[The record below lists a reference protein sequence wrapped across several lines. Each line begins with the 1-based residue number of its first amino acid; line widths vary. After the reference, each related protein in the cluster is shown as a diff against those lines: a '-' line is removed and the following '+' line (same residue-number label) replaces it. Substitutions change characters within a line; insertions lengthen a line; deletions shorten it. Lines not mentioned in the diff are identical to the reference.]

1 MWEAPTLRRCGV
13 KREAG
18 SSHGQLEQAKP
29 THTKNHLHPSSSL
42 VIERTQREIRG
53 SSIVLLGIL
62 EREEESL
69 EK

>member
-29 THTKNHLHPSSSL
+29 THTKKPPSPIQLSGD
-42 VIERTQREIRG
+42 RKNPKGDQ
-53 SSIVLLGIL
+53 GIKYSVV
-62 EREEESL
+62 RDSGAGGR
-69 EK
+69 KS